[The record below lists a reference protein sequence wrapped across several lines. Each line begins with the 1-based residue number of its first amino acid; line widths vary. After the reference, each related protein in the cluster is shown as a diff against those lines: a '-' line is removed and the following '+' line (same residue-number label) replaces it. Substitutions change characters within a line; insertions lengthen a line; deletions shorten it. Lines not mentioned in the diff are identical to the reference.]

1 MTSDHQA
8 VCHPQMR
15 GRGASAGFSLL
26 EVMMAL
32 VVFVIA
38 VVGMAAMQSRG
49 IEAQRAATEIREGE
63 RVAQSAIAEL
73 NARGFPDLLATD
85 FSGAAALPPYTD
97 TAATR
102 PISDFRGPPVDDP
115 LNVTRPGVR
124 EQFFSVYRSV
134 LPIPESAATAAEIVG
149 VQLVVQVM
157 WVDTTASNAPP
168 PATATAASMV
178 PENIDPADAN
188 FVSWGR
194 SVELRTVLM
203 DNRGVTSP

>member
-1 MTSDHQA
+1 
-8 VCHPQMR
+8 
-15 GRGASAGFSLL
+15 LL

-63 RVAQSAIAEL
+63 RVAQSAISEL
-73 NARGFPDLLATD
+73 TARGFPDLLSTD
-85 FSGAAALPPYTD
+85 FSGSAAFPPYVD

-102 PISDFRGPPVDDP
+102 LLLDFRSPPVDDP

-134 LPIPESAATAAEIVG
+134 LPIPESAVTAAEIVG

-168 PATATAASMV
+168 PATATAASMI
-178 PENIDPADAN
+178 PANIDPADAS

-203 DNRGVTSP
+203 DNRGVTTP